1 MTLKKCLRTKKSNA
15 CAHKKAHRM
24 LSGLFMSLASE
35 DQLDDAD
42 NHDQADDE
50 NNAGGAPN
58 KLQHTH
64 AP

>member
-1 MTLKKCLRTKKSNA
+1 
-15 CAHKKAHRM
+15 M

-50 NNAGGAPN
+50 NNAGGASN

>member
-1 MTLKKCLRTKKSNA
+1 
-15 CAHKKAHRM
+15 
-24 LSGLFMSLASE
+24 MSLASE

-50 NNAGGAPN
+50 NNAGSAPN
-58 KLQHTH
+58 KLQHSH